1 MAGQRSTFGGGGGG
15 GSMMKPRKR
24 AEETDLD
31 ITPMIDVTFLLLIFF
46 MVASTMQS
54 TPERDLPPAKYSI
67 GVMEK
72 NATIIAIN
80 RPIAPGDDP
89 VVVLSNGEECTPD
102 DRDAIRD
109 DVENGI
115 LDEKNEV
122 IIQADREVPAGV
134 VKKVM
139 RAVSDIDGI
148 KFSIGVKKK
157 N

>member
-1 MAGQRSTFGGGGGG
+1 MAGQRSTFGGDGGG

-54 TPERDLPPAKYSI
+54 TPERDLPPAKYGV

-72 NATIIAIN
+72 KATLIAIN
-80 RPIAPGDDP
+80 RPIAPGDVP

-102 DRDAIRD
+102 DRDTIRN

-139 RAVSDIDGI
+139 RAVSDIEGI
-148 KFSIGVKKK
+148 KFSIGIKEK